1 MYRYAW
7 PHAGLGQPTPSQEP
21 RKGNC
26 SGWMADIE
34 SFSKAIADHY
44 VRTEYPSLFG
54 RANKIWCS
62 ADKKLCQVYYS
73 TGIQVGVSFMDLP
86 NFVIARRFAHS
97 TGPRCEYDFDC
108 RPSGELVLR
117 KRSCGPS

>member
-1 MYRYAW
+1 MYMYTW
-7 PHAGLGQPTPSQEP
+7 PRAGLGQATPEQK

-26 SGWMADIE
+26 SGWMSDPE
-34 SFSKAIADHY
+34 SFSKVIADHY

-54 RANKIWCS
+54 RVKKIWC
-62 ADKKLCQVYYS
+62 AANKKICQVDYS
-73 TGIQVGVSFMDLP
+73 TGVGVVVSFVELP
-86 NFVIARRFAHS
+86 NYVIARRVPHP